1 MAAETIRIE
10 IPIEALD
17 KTEPSLSQVIRN
29 FGKMEAAADQAGA
42 ASQRAGGVGC
52 PNLTVLLKGPNAL
65 FLNG

>member
-42 ASQRAGGVGC
+42 ASQRAGGSGV
-52 PNLTVLLKGPNAL
+52 PI
-65 FLNG
+65 